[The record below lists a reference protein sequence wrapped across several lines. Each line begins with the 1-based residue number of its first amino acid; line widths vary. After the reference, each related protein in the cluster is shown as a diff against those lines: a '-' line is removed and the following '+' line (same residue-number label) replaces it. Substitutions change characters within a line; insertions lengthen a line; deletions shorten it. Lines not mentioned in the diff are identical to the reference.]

1 MKCNVCGRYTQ
12 NDEANFCEYCGSP
25 FKEHMKAYY
34 EVQKEQHISGD
45 QYIYDERGGYVKP
58 DEQESKPVTFLDYLA
73 SYGIF
78 FIPFA
83 GWLVFFVMLIVW
95 SFSDKTPASKKNW
108 AKATLIFF
116 GVLFV
121 LMILYMMYV
130 ISTPLFQ
137 NMMSSSLEYNKY
149 IR

>member
-1 MKCNVCGRYTQ
+1 MKCNVCGRHTQ

-25 FKEHMKAYY
+25 YKEHMKAYY
-34 EVQKEQHISGD
+34 DVKKEHISGD
-45 QYIYDERGGYVKP
+45 QYIYDERGGSVVP
-58 DEQESKPVTFLDYLA
+58 NEQDSKPVTFLDFLA

-83 GWLVFFVMLIVW
+83 GWLVFFIMLIVW
-95 SFSDKTPASKKNW
+95 SFSDKTPTSKKNW

-121 LMILYMMYV
+121 LMILYLMYV
-130 ISTPLFQ
+130 MTTPLFQ
-137 NMMSSSLEYNKY
+137 NMMTGTFEYNKY